1 MQTIMLKATQQYFTK
16 CITSHDV
23 TIKETNH
30 NVTVSLT
37 SDFKYQK
44 NTVSFQTFT
53 LLIAFHADAIATW
66 QHKPINTKNNQKN
79 ENTEKQ
85 AQLKHAK
92 PSIYEKSIMCRAA
105 AK

>member
-23 TIKETNH
+23 IIKETNH

-44 NTVSFQTFT
+44 NTVSF
-53 LLIAFHADAIATW
+53 
-66 QHKPINTKNNQKN
+66 
-79 ENTEKQ
+79 
-85 AQLKHAK
+85 
-92 PSIYEKSIMCRAA
+92 
-105 AK
+105 